1 MASADALSTSTQKA
15 VLEQLP
21 AQHQDNKKSA
31 QRRAGFLAA
40 GVVGFIAAHAFLPV
54 AVVAIPSFVAAIVV
68 GVNAFR
74 LVSNAARTLALMGVK
89 KDAGNSDFVPKLKQ
103 KAGKALE
110 RATKLNK
117 ISNIAFFTIIGAI
130 VAPAIPLLAPLA
142 AIVYPVASAVMFA
155 AWGASEFTTG
165 TAQGTKPTAKLVYDR
180 QVAEGVIRPAED
192 ILPPA
197 SVPAIPAHK
206 AQPST
211 SPKSIFSIFSRKQ
224 PKPEAPKPAVPVAAP
239 PLPASPKP

>member
-31 QRRAGFLAA
+31 QRRALFIGA
-40 GVVGFIAAHAFLPV
+40 GVAGFIAAHAFLPV
-54 AVVAIPSFVAAIVV
+54 AAVAIPAFVSAVVV

-74 LVSNAARTLALMGVK
+74 LVSNASCALALHGVK

-103 KAGKALE
+103 KAGKAME
-110 RATKLNK
+110 RAAKLNK
-117 ISNIAFFTIIGAI
+117 ISNIAFFTVIGAI
-130 VAPAIPLLAPLA
+130 VAPAIPVLAPVA
-142 AIVYPVASAVMFA
+142 AIVYPLATLTMFA
-155 AWGASEFTTG
+155 AWGASEFATG

-180 QVAEGVIRPAED
+180 QVEEGVIPPAED

-197 SVPAIPAHK
+197 AQPAIPAHK
-206 AQPST
+206 AQPQ
-211 SPKSIFSIFSRKQ
+211 KSAKSVFSLFSRKQ
-224 PKPEAPKPAVPVAAP
+224 PKQEAAKPAAPAAPAPVAPKP
-239 PLPASPKP
+239 

>member
-31 QRRAGFLAA
+31 QRRALFMGA

-54 AVVAIPSFVAAIVV
+54 AVVAIPSFVAAVVV

-74 LVSNAARTLALMGVK
+74 LVSNASRALALHGVK
-89 KDAGNSDFVPKLKQ
+89 RDAGNNDFVPKLKQ
-103 KAGKALE
+103 KAGKAME
-110 RATKLNK
+110 RAAKFSK
-117 ISNIAFFTIIGAI
+117 ISNIAFFTVIGAI
-130 VAPAIPLLAPLA
+130 VAPAIPVLAPLA
-142 AIVYPVASAVMFA
+142 AIVYPLATLTMFA
-155 AWGASEFTTG
+155 AWGASEFATG
-165 TAQGTKPTAKLVYDR
+165 TATGTKPTAKLVYDR

-197 SVPAIPAHK
+197 AQPAIPAHK
-206 AQPST
+206 AQPE
-211 SPKSIFSIFSRKQ
+211 KSAKSVFSIFSRKQ
-224 PKPEAPKPAVPVAAP
+224 PKQPDQNNPAAAPKAPVPAAP
-239 PLPASPKP
+239 KA

>member
-21 AQHQDNKKSA
+21 AQHQDNNKSA
-31 QRRAGFLAA
+31 QRRALFMGA

-74 LVSNAARTLALMGVK
+74 LVSNASRALALLGVK
-89 KDAGNSDFVPKLKQ
+89 KDAGNNDFVPKLKQ
-103 KAGKALE
+103 KAGKAME
-110 RATKLNK
+110 RAAKLNK
-117 ISNIAFFTIIGAI
+117 ISNIAFFTVIGAI
-130 VAPAIPLLAPLA
+130 VAPVIPVLAPIA
-142 AIVYPVASAVMFA
+142 AIVYPLATAAMFA
-155 AWGASEFTTG
+155 AWGASEFATG

-180 QVAEGVIRPAED
+180 QVAEGAIRPAED

-197 SVPAIPAHK
+197 AQPAIPAHK

-211 SPKSIFSIFSRKQ
+211 SPKSVFSIFSRRQ
-224 PKPEAPKPAVPVAAP
+224 PKQEAAKPDAPVPAAPKP
-239 PLPASPKP
+239 